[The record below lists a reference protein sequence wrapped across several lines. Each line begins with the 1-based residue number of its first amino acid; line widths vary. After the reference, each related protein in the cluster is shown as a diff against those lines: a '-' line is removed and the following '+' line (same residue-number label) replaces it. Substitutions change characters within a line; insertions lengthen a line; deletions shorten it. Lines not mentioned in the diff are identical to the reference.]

1 VTEIEYEII
10 DELYFVTSYHD
21 IGTTLILS
29 DEELCTS
36 LKDLLARGYIKAYYP
51 DQDTEIPFDETH
63 FGKYCQDY
71 YFLATK
77 AGLIVHNSR

>member
-1 VTEIEYEII
+1 MTELEFEIL

-21 IGTTLILS
+21 LGTSLILS

-36 LKDLLARGYIKAYYP
+36 LKDLLRRGYIKVYYP
-51 DQDTEIPFDETH
+51 DQDTEIPFEEKH
-63 FGKYCQDY
+63 FSKHYQDY
-71 YFLATK
+71 FFLATK